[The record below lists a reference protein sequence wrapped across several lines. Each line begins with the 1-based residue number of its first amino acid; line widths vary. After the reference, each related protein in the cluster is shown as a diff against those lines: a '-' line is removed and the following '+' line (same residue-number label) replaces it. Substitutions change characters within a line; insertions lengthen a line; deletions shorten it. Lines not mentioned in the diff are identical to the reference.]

1 MIENKEGDK
10 PLKRRLIVI
19 KGQTVTKADYR
30 ALLALILVLT
40 FAYVVISN
48 GSCSAVAAL
57 GPLTGSAVTYYFQSK
72 IQDSGARIQDS
83 YLANAEA
90 LESKEAS

>member
-1 MIENKEGDK
+1 MIEKNEGGSVEPIK
-10 PLKRRLIVI
+10 KRRLIVI

-48 GSCSAVAAL
+48 GSSSAVAAL

-72 IQDSGARIQDS
+72 IQDSKSAG
-83 YLANAEA
+83 
-90 LESKEAS
+90 